1 MPRLE
6 TSHVPKCTYR
16 VQLNG
21 RFTFNDLGA
30 LVPYFTELGISDLY
44 LSPVFT
50 ATPGSTHG
58 YDVTDYLNINPD
70 IGGGDG
76 FDILVKKL
84 KTAGCE
90 IILDFVPN
98 HMGIAGVLN
107 KWWFDVLEN
116 GRMSPY
122 ARFFDI
128 RWNSGT
134 SHGRPRVLVPL
145 LEDHYGKVLER
156 GKIALVYDNG
166 FTLRYGEVALP
177 IRPGSYSGIL
187 DSLVPPEQPGA
198 AEIHAILM
206 ELADLPRLDD
216 APPVEV
222 TTQRSEAV
230 ERLKKELVEVIAAHP
245 DIKRKLDERLE
256 TINGKPGDPA
266 SYDELHALLEKQ
278 HYRLARWK
286 TGAHEINYRRFFAID
301 TLVGLRMER
310 NDVFRECHGLL
321 ARLVREG
328 KVAGLRIDH
337 IDGLRQPEDY
347 LQRLQTFD
355 RPDASRPLYVVVE
368 KILAQNETLPDR
380 WMTHGT
386 TGYEFIAQLAQV
398 LVNPDTEAKLDDIY
412 QRFTGDKKTFE
423 EIVYRK
429 KKLIISELFLN
440 AVSNLGSELVEI
452 LSGDRYWKDLTRQE
466 ITSVVEEFMANLSV
480 YRTYRRRQQTASAA
494 DCAVLEEMC
503 AKSLAR
509 SPRADPQPFE
519 FVRDLLV
526 GVYPPANADED
537 FRDALLS
544 WVLTFQQYTGA
555 VMAKAV
561 EDTAFYN
568 YNRLIALNEV
578 GGNPGLRKGTIE
590 GFHRANQQRL
600 ANFPYSMLTTSTHDT
615 KLSED
620 VRARLYG
627 LSELVEEWA
636 GWVVEW
642 DALTK
647 QHITQLDGEAAPD
660 AQDRYRFFQILLGV
674 WPLDENEVGP
684 ALQQRLR
691 EHFRKAVSEAKS
703 HTSILQANEAYFAA
717 CEKYCDAVS
726 SPAASPEFYTSFLP
740 AAARIA
746 RLGMVNSLTQLV
758 LKCTVPGVPDF
769 YQGNEIW
776 DFSLVDPDN
785 RREVN
790 FALRQRLLEQV
801 TDMPLVSLVENW
813 RDGRVKMRTMQLL
826 LKLRQRRP
834 ELFATGDY
842 QPLEAEGLHKDH
854 VIAFRRNLK
863 DAAVLVVVPRL
874 TAKIG
879 APPLGLIWDDTRL
892 PPQNGIGQWR
902 DIFADRTF
910 PSAEPLNLRSLCA
923 ELPFAVLE
931 GTNKKE

>member
-6 TSHVPKCTYR
+6 SSHVPKCTYR

-30 LVPYFTELGISDLY
+30 LLPYFTDLGISDFY
-44 LSPVFT
+44 LSPIFT

-76 FDILVKKL
+76 FDILVRKL
-84 KTAGCE
+84 KSAGCE

-128 RWNSGT
+128 RWNSGA
-134 SHGRPRVLVPL
+134 SHSRSRVLVPI
-145 LEDHYGKVLER
+145 LEDHYGKVLEQ
-156 GKIALVYDNG
+156 GKIALVYENG
-166 FTLRYGEVALP
+166 FTIRYGDVALP

-187 DSLVPPEQPGA
+187 DPISSPEQPGS

-206 ELADLPRLDD
+206 ELADLPRMDD
-216 APPVEV
+216 APAMDV
-222 TTQRSEAV
+222 TGKRSEAV
-230 ERLKKELVEVIAAHP
+230 ERLKKELVEVITAHP
-245 DIKRKLDERLE
+245 ELKRKLLERVQ

-301 TLVGLRMER
+301 SLVGLRMER
-310 NDVFRECHGLL
+310 TDVFRECHGLL
-321 ARLVREG
+321 AQLVRDG

-355 RPDASRPLYVVVE
+355 RPDSSRPLYVVVE
-368 KILAQNETLPDR
+368 KILARNEVLPEH

-386 TGYEFIAQLAQV
+386 TGYDFVSQLAAV
-398 LVNPDTEAKLDDIY
+398 LVSPETEAKLDDIY
-412 QRFTGDKKTFE
+412 QRFTGDDKSFD

-452 LSGDRYWKDLTRQE
+452 LSVDRYWKDLTRHE
-466 ITSVVEEFMANLSV
+466 ITSVIEEFMANLSV
-480 YRTYRRRQQTASAA
+480 YRTYRRRQQMASAS

-509 SPRADPQPFE
+509 NARADPEPFE
-519 FVRDLLV
+519 FVRDLLI
-526 GVYPPANADED
+526 GRYPPADAPEEL
-537 FRDALLS
+537 RDGLLS

-561 EDTAFYN
+561 EDTAFYT

-578 GGNPGLRKGTIE
+578 GGNPGIRKSTVN
-590 GFHRANQQRL
+590 GFHITNQQRFEK
-600 ANFPYSMLTTSTHDT
+600 FPYTMLATSTHDT

-620 VRARLYG
+620 VRARLYA
-627 LSELVEEWA
+627 LSELAEEWG
-636 GWVVEW
+636 GWVLEW
-642 DALTK
+642 NALTE
-647 QHITQLDGEAAPD
+647 QHLTQLGGETAPD
-660 AQDRYRFFQILLGV
+660 ARDRYRFFQILLGA
-674 WPLDENEVGP
+674 WPLEESEAGP
-684 ALQQRLR
+684 VLQQRLR
-691 EHFRKAVSEAKS
+691 EHFRKAVSEAKR

-717 CEKYCDAVS
+717 CEKYSDAVC
-726 SPAASPEFYTSFLP
+726 SPSASPEFFASFLP
-740 AAARIA
+740 AAARVA

-790 FALRQRLLEQV
+790 FPLRQKLLAQV
-801 TDMPLVSLVENW
+801 TAAPLVSLVENW
-813 RDGRVKMRTMQLL
+813 RDGGIKLRTMQQL
-826 LKLRQRRP
+826 LKFRQRMP
-834 ELFATGDY
+834 ELFSTGDY
-842 QPLEAEGLHKDH
+842 QPLEGEGIHKDH
-854 VIAFRRNLK
+854 LIAFRRNSK
-863 DAAVLVVVPRL
+863 DASLLVVVPRL

-879 APPLGLIWDDTRL
+879 GPPLGLVWDDTCL
-892 PPQNGIGQWR
+892 PPQNDKTQWR
-902 DIFADRTF
+902 DLFSERTF
-910 PSAEPLNLRSLCA
+910 PAAEPLYLKALFA

-931 GTNKKE
+931 GTN